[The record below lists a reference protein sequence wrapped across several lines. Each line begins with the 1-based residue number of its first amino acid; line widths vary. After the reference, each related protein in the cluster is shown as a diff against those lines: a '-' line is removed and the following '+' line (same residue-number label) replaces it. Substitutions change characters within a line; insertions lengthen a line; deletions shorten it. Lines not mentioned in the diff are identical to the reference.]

1 MRPDRPRRRAARN
14 ASRSGAITTEPAD
27 VVRLIATTPEGLT
40 AAEIAD
46 ALAITLGASTTRV
59 SRMKAAGQV
68 RQVRSGGPPK
78 YRLPAQLSA
87 DDLLAGERLWNIPMA
102 E

>member
-1 MRPDRPRRRAARN
+1 MSPNGPRQTGARD
-14 ASRSGAITTEPAD
+14 AVGSGAISNERAD
-27 VVRLIATTPEGLT
+27 VVRLIATTRDGLT
-40 AAEIAD
+40 AAEMAD
-46 ALAITLGASTTRV
+46 ALAITLGAATTRV

-87 DDLLAGERLWNIPMA
+87 DDLIGGKRLWDIPMPG
-102 E
+102 